1 MVKFTVTVSDGYIR
15 ERADVEHFNVTDNN
29 PVKSI
34 MDLMAFSTIER
45 KLDNNQV
52 VEYNIDS
59 KIFNKE
65 TEIDS
70 KKLTLFNDVVSLLAV
85 LSVLT
90 KFEEATK

>member
-15 ERADVEHFNVTDNN
+15 ERADVEHFNVTSDN
-29 PVKSI
+29 PVKNI

-59 KIFNKE
+59 KIFNNE